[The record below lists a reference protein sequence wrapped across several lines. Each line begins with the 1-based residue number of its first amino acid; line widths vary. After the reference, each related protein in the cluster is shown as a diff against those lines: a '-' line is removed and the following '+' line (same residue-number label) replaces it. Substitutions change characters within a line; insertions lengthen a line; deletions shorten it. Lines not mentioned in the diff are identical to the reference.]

1 MSKQKDLKTYIIS
14 GSCKHF
20 GHMASMAYNMP
31 SKQAA
36 MEAVKKQL
44 VKHHASYKEAPKC
57 LKFECMRTCGYKL
70 EIKDVTNE

>member
-1 MSKQKDLKTYIIS
+1 
-14 GSCKHF
+14 
-20 GHMASMAYNMP
+20 MASMAYNMP